1 MSLFHGLQ
9 DVYYDAMHL
18 QEALEAIP
26 SKCDCLDAEA
36 HLSGQCCCVS
46 GEGTVGGAMAFR
58 RGCLHHLEKL
68 SKSLT
73 ALLEDSRGGSGET
86 RLEEM
91 DQKLLSRLSDVMALR
106 LQLDT
111 MVEEIEDR
119 IEQFKVTCAQ
129 ADLLRLKESASHL
142 QKLVTELNGLL

>member
-1 MSLFHGLQ
+1 MSLFHSLQ

-26 SKCDCLDAEA
+26 SKCDCWDAEA

-46 GEGTVGGAMAFR
+46 DEGTVGGAIAFR
-58 RGCLHHLEKL
+58 QGCLRHLEKL

-73 ALLEDSRGGSGET
+73 ALQEDSRGESGDT

-106 LQLDT
+106 RQLDA

-119 IEQFKVTCAQ
+119 IEQFKVTCAH
-129 ADLLRLKESASHL
+129 ADLRRIKESSTHL
-142 QKLVTELNGLL
+142 QKLVKELNSLL